1 MKIFSNIRFSA
12 SFPVILGMMMMMT
25 NLSARAFRIH
35 CKEDTVKVSSIL
47 SKTAEHGGT
56 FGERCVFV
64 ASQLEGTPWSAP
76 LDNDSIGTIIVNM
89 HGFDRLGFI
98 NTVMALAD
106 ASMKNMPTIK
116 EFVYSLEAM
125 SRRKGIDEG
134 FVSQLHYGA
143 DWIVDNVYRGH
154 VKEMTE
160 YVGGGSFKAKTLDYV
175 SRHKDEYPALKD
187 SVVLEKIKMIEM
199 GYRSH
204 RIPHLKKQSAGNKSL
219 HELMQNGDII
229 MMLSPEID
237 YDIYDMGFV
246 EMKNGEPYLK
256 HISHESGIVV
266 TDEYPLSRLFK
277 IEGQH
282 FYGYRWLRPTE

>member
-1 MKIFSNIRFSA
+1 
-12 SFPVILGMMMMMT
+12 MMT
-25 NLSARAFRIH
+25 NLSAHAFRIH
-35 CKEDTVKVSSIL
+35 CQEDTVKVSAIL

-64 ASQLEGTPWSAP
+64 AGQLEGTPWSAP
-76 LDNDSIGTIIVNM
+76 LDNDSAGTIIVNM
-89 HGFDRLGFI
+89 HGFDRLGFV

-125 SRRKGIDEG
+125 SRRKGVDDG
-134 FVSQLHYGA
+134 FASQLLYGA

-160 YVGGGSFKAKTLDYV
+160 YVGGGGFKVKTLDYV
-175 SRHKDEYPALKD
+175 SHHKDEYPALKD
-187 SVVLEKIKMIEM
+187 SIVLEKVKMIEM

-204 RIPHLKKQSAGNKSL
+204 RIPHLKKQSAGNKLL

-229 MMLSPEID
+229 MMLSPELD
-237 YDIYDMGFV
+237 YDIYDIGFV

-277 IEGQH
+277 IENQH